1 MPHQRSKTYEK
12 NVVEA
17 VMRLKQLIHFDRVNN
32 LGDGLYTHTNT
43 RGRTRHIQLC
53 NSQTHAKVTAEQT
66 NGEYFKSYSCWVC
79 LYEK

>member
-1 MPHQRSKTYEK
+1 MAHTRSKTYEK

-17 VMRLKQLIHFDRVNN
+17 VMRLKQLKGFERIES
-32 LGDGLYTHTNT
+32 LGEGLYTHTNT
-43 RGRTRHIQLC
+43 RGRVRHIQLC
-53 NSQTHAKVTAEQT
+53 NTQTQAKDLSEET